1 MKRRRLPMAFAAALG
16 AIEKRGAWVAAEYGA
31 GRLSLEDAEE
41 LAQHLRGMLAL
52 VVLRDSVRPVGRPKG
67 RSKLRGKPGGMLAP
81 YMPKKAE
88 TRGRKRV
95 WPEGFEE
102 VTYRAVSERM
112 KRDGVGVSAAV
123 VALLRWT
130 ARSLGMRESRAK
142 LDADNVRALYYQGR
156 KKAEAVTKNGGAD

>member
-16 AIEKRGAWVAAEYGA
+16 AIEKRGAWVAAEYEA

-67 RSKLRGKPGGMLAP
+67 RSKPRGKPGGMLAP
-81 YMPKKAE
+81 YMPKKPE
-88 TRGRKRV
+88 TRGRNRV
-95 WPEGFEE
+95 WPAGFEL
-102 VTYRAVSERM
+102 VTYRAVTGRM
-112 KRDGVGVSAAV
+112 ERDGLGVKAAV
-123 VALLRWT
+123 EALLSDA
-130 ARSLGMRESRAK
+130 ARALGMRASRAK